1 MARELRKAF
10 SSLISNT
17 AKVVDTFA
25 NSYAANSK
33 IEVAENLSEAEI
45 KDTADK
51 SLKEKSQLVKE
62 IWEDLM

>member
-1 MARELRKAF
+1 MARELRKAL

-17 AKVVDTFA
+17 AKVVNTFA
-25 NSYAANSK
+25 NSYTANSK

-45 KDTADK
+45 KDTTDK
-51 SLKEKSQLVKE
+51 TLKEKSELVKE

>member
-1 MARELRKAF
+1 MARELRKAV

-17 AKVVDTFA
+17 AKVVNTFA
-25 NSYAANSK
+25 NSYTANSK

-51 SLKEKSQLVKE
+51 TLKEKSELVKE

>member
-25 NSYAANSK
+25 QTYSANSK

-45 KDTADK
+45 KDTETK

>member
-25 NSYAANSK
+25 QSYHANSK

-45 KDTADK
+45 KGTESAN
-51 SLKEKSQLVKE
+51 LKEKAETVKDV
-62 IWEDLM
+62 WESLM

>member
-45 KDTADK
+45 KDTQDK
-51 SLKEKSQLVKE
+51 TLKEKSKLVKE

>member
-25 NSYAANSK
+25 QSYSANSK

-51 SLKEKSQLVKE
+51 SLKEKSELVKQ

>member
-33 IEVAENLSEAEI
+33 IEISENLSEAEV
-45 KDTADK
+45 KDTQDK
-51 SLKEKSQLVKE
+51 SLKEKAETVKDV
-62 IWEDLM
+62 WESLM

>member
-25 NSYAANSK
+25 QSYSANSK
-33 IEVAENLSEAEI
+33 IEVAENLSEAEV
-45 KDTADK
+45 KDTTDK

>member
-51 SLKEKSQLVKE
+51 TLKEKSQLVKE

>member
-25 NSYAANSK
+25 NSYSANSK

-51 SLKEKSQLVKE
+51 TLKEKSQLVKE

>member
-51 SLKEKSQLVKE
+51 SLQEKSKLVKE

>member
-10 SSLISNT
+10 GSLISNT

-25 NSYAANSK
+25 QSYSANSK

-45 KDTADK
+45 KDTQDK
-51 SLKEKSQLVKE
+51 TLKEKSQLVKE

>member
-33 IEVAENLSEAEI
+33 IEVVENLSEAEI
-45 KDTADK
+45 KDTADR

>member
-25 NSYAANSK
+25 QTYSANSK

-45 KDTADK
+45 KDTETK

-62 IWEDLM
+62 IWEDLL

>member
-10 SSLISNT
+10 SSLITNT

-25 NSYAANSK
+25 NSYSANCK
-33 IEVAENLSEAEI
+33 IEIAENLSEAEI
-45 KDTADK
+45 KDTQDK
-51 SLKEKSQLVKE
+51 TLKEKSQLVKE

>member
-51 SLKEKSQLVKE
+51 TLKEKSQLVKD

>member
-45 KDTADK
+45 KGTEDK
-51 SLKEKSQLVKE
+51 SLQEKSQAVKE
-62 IWEDLM
+62 IWENLM

>member
-25 NSYAANSK
+25 QSYSANSK

-45 KDTADK
+45 NTE
-51 SLKEKSQLVKE
+51 STNLKEKAETVKDV
-62 IWEDLM
+62 WQSLM

>member
-25 NSYAANSK
+25 NSYSANSK
-33 IEVAENLSEAEI
+33 IEVSENLSEAEI
-45 KDTADK
+45 KGAEDK
-51 SLKEKSQLVKE
+51 SLKEKAELVKQV
-62 IWEDLM
+62 WEDLM

>member
-25 NSYAANSK
+25 QSYSANSK

-45 KDTADK
+45 KDTQDK
-51 SLKEKSQLVKE
+51 TLKEKSQLVKE

>member
-25 NSYAANSK
+25 HSYTANSK

-45 KDTADK
+45 KDTQDK
-51 SLKEKSQLVKE
+51 TLQEKSKLVKE

>member
-25 NSYAANSK
+25 NSYSANSK

-45 KDTADK
+45 KDAADK
-51 SLKEKSQLVKE
+51 TLKEKSQLVKE

>member
-25 NSYAANSK
+25 NSYSANSK

>member
-45 KDTADK
+45 KDTEDK

>member
-25 NSYAANSK
+25 NSYASNSK

-51 SLKEKSQLVKE
+51 TLKEKSQLVKE